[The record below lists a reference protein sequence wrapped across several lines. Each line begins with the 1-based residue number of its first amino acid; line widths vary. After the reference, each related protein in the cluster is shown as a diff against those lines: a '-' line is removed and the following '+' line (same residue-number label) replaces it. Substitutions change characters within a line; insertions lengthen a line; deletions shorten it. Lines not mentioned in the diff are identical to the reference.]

1 MTRLLECLKW
11 AEYYLQDGLG
21 SRRYAKEPLG
31 DNSRMKIEKC
41 RDLLDR
47 IIKEDGC
54 WMKKEKANG

>member
-21 SRRYAKEPLG
+21 SRRYAKEFLG

-47 IIKEDGC
+47 IEKEDGI
-54 WMKKEKANG
+54 WRDVA